1 MDGTV
6 DREPKSEH
14 EEVTMAQDS
23 LDHALGRLDVT
34 VPEQVFEAGKLG
46 TVSILIRNPFDSP
59 IEVLEIQGPRS
70 SDLRD
75 DHGQIVA
82 NTRLARR
89 NAEGASESWFR
100 KIGNALGLFSIS
112 EVSFAGV
119 TVEFPQSRRT
129 MNIKAEKNAKL
140 TFDREL
146 DAYDTFNIAAEEGA
160 EINFS
165 PPQQQVRAHT
175 PQIIQRIEPHCE
187 SVAYL
192 SVSTIGW
199 LLFKPT
205 KLHLSSLIK
214 YRINGLEKTQVVQTS
229 FDVKPPVMSMVIGAI
244 IGAILGNLAKSLNTP
259 IELSWPNM
267 LIAIGGSVIMR

>member
-1 MDGTV
+1 
-6 DREPKSEH
+6 
-14 EEVTMAQDS
+14 MAQDA

-34 VPEQVFEAGKLG
+34 IPEQVFKAGKLG
-46 TVSILIRNPFDSP
+46 TASILIRNPFNLP

-75 DHGQIVA
+75 DHAQIVA
-82 NTRLARR
+82 HTRLARR

-129 MNIKAEKNAKL
+129 MNIQAEKNAKV
-140 TFDREL
+140 TFDREF
-146 DAYDTFNIAAEEGA
+146 DAYHTFNIAAEEGA

-175 PQIIQRIEPHCE
+175 PQFIERIEPHCE

-192 SVSTIGW
+192 SVSTIG
-199 LLFKPT
+199 
-205 KLHLSSLIK
+205 
-214 YRINGLEKTQVVQTS
+214 
-229 FDVKPPVMSMVIGAI
+229 
-244 IGAILGNLAKSLNTP
+244 
-259 IELSWPNM
+259 
-267 LIAIGGSVIMR
+267 